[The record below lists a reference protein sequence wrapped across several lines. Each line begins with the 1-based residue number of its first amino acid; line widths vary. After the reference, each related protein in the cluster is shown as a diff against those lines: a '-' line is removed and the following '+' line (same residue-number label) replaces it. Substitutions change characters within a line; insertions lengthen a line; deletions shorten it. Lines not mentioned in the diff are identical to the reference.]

1 MKISLR
7 KANAL
12 QTAISEA
19 LSGLDFATE
28 VAINE
33 FEKPTAKIAEK
44 QDAFFKNE
52 QRRNALL
59 DAQYQIRENVKQK
72 NSSNGIDDRLVKVA
86 RLEKDVNFYSRFMKM
101 EPALDNEVIVGKLG
115 KLKGQPDAAYYGRE
129 ETVRTGIFAADV
141 IVDFKGKV
149 SSLKKSKQA
158 LQDELLELNVRN
170 EIELNDNTVAVLKA
184 ENIL

>member
-19 LSGLDFATE
+19 LAGLDFATE

-44 QDAFFKNE
+44 QDSFFKNE
-52 QRRNALL
+52 QRRAALL
-59 DAQYQIRENVKQK
+59 DAQYQIRENVKQE

-86 RLEKDVNFYSRFMKM
+86 RLEKDVSFYSRFMKM
-101 EPALDNEVIVGKLG
+101 EPALDNDVIVGKLG
-115 KLKGQPDAAYYGRE
+115 KLKGQAEAYYGRE
-129 ETVRTGIFAADV
+129 EAVRTTIFTTEV

-149 SSLKKSKQA
+149 SSLKKNKQA

-170 EIELNDNTVAVLKA
+170 EIELTANTVAVLKA